1 MSSCVFCPIYK
12 AAFILGPRAGR
23 FTKDGKVVPIVGH
36 SLPLVSLG
44 GFILI
49 MGFMAFNGGSQGAIS
64 SSGDGEAVG
73 RAILSTLVACGT
85 GGSTVLVLYKFVVGG
100 HWSLSQIINGCLA
113 GLCTYNETQ
122 MKMFV
127 SVSIITHD
135 HES

>member
-1 MSSCVFCPIYK
+1 M
-12 AAFILGPRAGR
+12 
-23 FTKDGKVVPIVGH
+23 VPIVGH

-85 GGSTVLVLYKFVVGG
+85 GGSTVLLLYKFVIGG
-100 HWSLSQIINGCLA
+100 HWSLAQIINGCLA
-113 GLCTYNETQ
+113 GLCTYNETK
-122 MKMFV
+122 MKVFV
-127 SVSIITHD
+127 SVHIMTHD